1 MGWGNVGNVTT
12 THLNS
17 ATDDP
22 SQARGELY
30 NALVELQN
38 VIGGR
43 ATADGVAPLDGSGK
57 IDNSYLPN
65 TLTSTASTDLTVS
78 PSTDRTVF
86 QNIINLTPQTVSE
99 LELLTANAGDL
110 AYCSDGF
117 AGTPCLA
124 VCTGDVDSNGQAIW
138 YRVALGI
145 QISAT

>member
-1 MGWGNVGNVTT
+1 MGWANVANVTT

-22 SQARGELY
+22 SQARSELF

-43 ATADGVAPLDGSGK
+43 ATTDGVAPLDGSGK
-57 IDNSYLPN
+57 IDNAYLPN
-65 TLTSTASTDLTVS
+65 TIASAALTDLTIA

-86 QNIINLTPQTVSE
+86 QNIINLTPQTVAD
-99 LELLTANAGDL
+99 LELLTANEGDV

-117 AGTPCLA
+117 AGSPCLA
-124 VCTGDVDSNGQAIW
+124 VCLGESDSNGQAVW